1 MKGNNLEG
9 IPSIKIVN
17 HLVKSDLESLHSV
30 SVPHR
35 ARRVED
41 ENDVFVNWWEVIGTD

>member
-1 MKGNNLEG
+1 MEGNNLES

-17 HLVKSDLESLHSV
+17 HLVKSDLKPLHSV

>member
-1 MKGNNLEG
+1 MERHNLEG

-17 HLVKSDLESLHSV
+17 HLVKSDLKSLHAV